1 MQIKFA
7 IPGRA
12 QQYKFPQQEWPHRAA
27 MQSTIPKTAFERRD
41 CTKRKFPRR
50 RKVHWTAR
58 PNSVSHTRETHKYA
72 QPQVTGH
79 TPPCIEGFS
88 RLSTSCF
95 FGLSALPPGSRK
107 RSLGLRR
114 HDLRRAGFS
123 RKSLCSGWGCF
134 YCSPSGGPY
143 PQGSASQPTNT
154 KLWTIL
160 KWLAPRSGK

>member
-12 QQYKFPQQEWPHRAA
+12 QQYKFPQQGWPHRAA
-27 MQSTIPKTAFERRD
+27 MQSTIPKTAFERRG

-58 PNSVSHTRETHKYA
+58 PDSASHTRETHKYA

-79 TPPCIEGFS
+79 TPPCIGRFL

-95 FGLSALPPGSRK
+95 LASPLCPLAHESGPLDCADTIWEGRGSVESLSAVIEGAFNAVHLVAPSPGK
-107 RSLGLRR
+107 
-114 HDLRRAGFS
+114 
-123 RKSLCSGWGCF
+123 RKSAHQHKNMN
-134 YCSPSGGPY
+134 YTKMI
-143 PQGSASQPTNT
+143 GSAV
-154 KLWTIL
+154 
-160 KWLAPRSGK
+160 GK